1 MKVTYPGPFDSIEV
15 PALGA
20 VVAQGEAVEVPDEVG
35 EQLTAQGWT
44 PQGGLATV
52 EAGGGIFLLQA
63 MVRASAG

>member
-1 MKVTYPGPFDSIEV
+1 MDYQ
-15 PALGA
+15 
-20 VVAQGEAVEVPDEVG
+20 VVVQDVG
-35 EQLTAQGWT
+35 SMLNRDVDKAAAEIATRVQALTAQGWT

>member
-1 MKVTYPGPFDSIEV
+1 MDYQVVVQDVGSMLNRNVDK
-15 PALGA
+15 A
-20 VVAQGEAVEVPDEVG
+20 VAELAAQVQVLV
-35 EQLTAQGWT
+35 AQGWT

>member
-44 PQGGLATV
+44 
-52 EAGGGIFLLQA
+52 QA
-63 MVRASAG
+63 APKKAAPKKAVKAEED